1 MDAFLELVKNVGI
14 WAALFIILLIY
25 VFKQNE
31 KREERNKNDAK
42 EREDILRKENN
53 DRELRY
59 ISTIDNITE
68 KVYNKIDVIDVKVD
82 KIQKE
87 VSDLKKKEG
96 NRYE

>member
-1 MDAFLELVKNVGI
+1 MDVFLELVRNVGI
-14 WAALFIILLIY
+14 WAALFIILLVY

-31 KREERNKNDAK
+31 KREERNKVDAK

-82 KIQKE
+82 KIQEE
-87 VSDLKKKEG
+87 VSDLKRKEG

>member
-1 MDAFLELVKNVGI
+1 MDIFLELVKNVGI

-31 KREERNKNDAK
+31 KREERNKLDAK

-82 KIQKE
+82 KIQEE
-87 VSDLKKKEG
+87 VSDLKRKEG